1 MRTVEKAEIC
11 VQDFDQC
18 LRFGG
23 VCWHSDFQMIKD
35 QVKGIA
41 GLGEEVMFPAAQVL
55 VLLYGEARF
64 Q

>member
-1 MRTVEKAEIC
+1 
-11 VQDFDQC
+11 
-18 LRFGG
+18 
-23 VCWHSDFQMIKD
+23 MIKD

-55 VLLYGEARF
+55 VLLYGEACF